1 MYAIVGLVYG
11 FIQNFIAI
19 PICYYVFGPLEYP
32 SDFPNPPQRS
42 TLQQCNISTAIT
54 TMPWNLKVFYGLFLD
69 QFKFFGSRRKG
80 WIIFGWGGGLAML
93 AVAGILS
100 PSLAAQKN
108 EKCIG
113 GDCYPEDNSNFFL
126 YTMLLLVMCVFYIFS
141 DVAGDGMTIELSR
154 FEPPEQR
161 GYILTTGQ
169 MIRFTTTIVSNILG
183 IIFMNG
189 KDYVA
194 PDKQNDAFPFELPF
208 SLVHFVL
215 LAMCVPFYLGMV
227 FWLKDP
233 PKDERQVHHSVKEI
247 ITVLWDVM
255 KTKVMLYLIVGML
268 LNMAVASFT
277 NPAQN
282 VLQQI
287 ITPSSLNQG
296 VGSMFG
302 SIIFLIGVWVFR
314 TYLMDR
320 NWRYTFIGT
329 GLIMS
334 LNGVLNLCMIYVSQD
349 PWFFVFGNNILSIIQ
364 GVSQV
369 LSSLAVVE
377 ISPKGFEASVYEFLT
392 TMHNA
397 GITLNL
403 NLMSIFQPVFGL
415 PEIIAPGHNYHN
427 ESAHQQDVD
436 NQKMA
441 NATYFT
447 IIVNIVGVVVTAFM
461 IPKDKAQCKEWLEAP
476 GFWRSTANGVL
487 GSVIGWGCLFFSL
500 IVSFL
505 EIIPA
510 TMCLPIAGGSGCG
523 GTTTAAPTTAAPS
536 SSAASAWFI

>member
-1 MYAIVGLVYG
+1 
-11 FIQNFIAI
+11 
-19 PICYYVFGPLEYP
+19 
-32 SDFPNPPQRS
+32 
-42 TLQQCNISTAIT
+42 
-54 TMPWNLKVFYGLFLD
+54 
-69 QFKFFGSRRKG
+69 
-80 WIIFGWGGGLAML
+80 
-93 AVAGILS
+93 
-100 PSLAAQKN
+100 
-108 EKCIG
+108 
-113 GDCYPEDNSNFFL
+113 
-126 YTMLLLVMCVFYIFS
+126 
-141 DVAGDGMTIELSR
+141 
-154 FEPPEQR
+154 
-161 GYILTTGQ
+161 
-169 MIRFTTTIVSNILG
+169 
-183 IIFMNG
+183 MNG

-215 LAMCVPFYLGMV
+215 VAMCVPFYLGMV

-247 ITVLWDVM
+247 ISVLWDVM

-282 VLQQI
+282 ILQQI
-287 ITPSSLNQG
+287 VTPSSLNQG

-302 SIIFLIGVWVFR
+302 SIIFLIGVWIFR

-329 GLIMS
+329 GLIMC
-334 LNGVLNLCMIYVSQD
+334 LNGVLNLVMIYVTQD

-427 ESAHQQDVD
+427 ESAHDRDVD

-447 IIVNIVGVVVTAFM
+447 IIVNIVGVLVTAFM

-476 GFWRSTANGVL
+476 GFWRSAANGVL

-536 SSAASAWFI
+536 TSAASAWFI